1 MGQKASPRH
10 AGDGPSSERT
20 VDLPVS
26 ALESHETRVRD
37 ARKTPLLPLL
47 SAPLLARSLPLP
59 LLSALRFQR
68 PLGPGQD
75 SPAPLPPG
83 SAHLG
88 AADAA
93 LRFLGVF
100 SSSPFLSL
108 SPPASPKS
116 SRSCETQLPGRS
128 GQIWA
133 DLPGHL
139 GRRADA
145 KHLVTSRHAA
155 KHRSKHHCKP
165 RNQDRQDPLPANA
178 AKPKNL
184 PARPLLRKLCLDS

>member
-108 SPPASPKS
+108 SPPA
-116 SRSCETQLPGRS
+116 LPEEQQILRNTTAGPIWANLGRS
-128 GQIWA
+128 PRA
-133 DLPGHL
+133 PGTPGGCKAPRH
-139 GRRADA
+139 
-145 KHLVTSRHAA
+145 VTSRCEASIEA
-155 KHRSKHHCKP
+155 S
-165 RNQDRQDPLPANA
+165 L
-178 AKPKNL
+178 
-184 PARPLLRKLCLDS
+184 